1 MTDDLSM
8 QCIIA
13 GIQKQ
18 LLGITPF
25 KNIQSYFLLIYS
37 KGEVLGRYEYAVVRW
52 RDGIVVIKPILIK
65 FEDEASRLIL

>member
-37 KGEVLGRYEYAVVRW
+37 KGEVLGRYEYAVVR
-52 RDGIVVIKPILIK
+52 
-65 FEDEASRLIL
+65 